1 VSTDYDVIV
10 IGGGPAGEPRFL
22 FALLELRARIR
33 VAA

>member
-1 VSTDYDVIV
+1 MSTGYDVIV

-22 FALLELRARIR
+22 FALLELGARIP